1 MNLIRLNFEFD
12 GHQVSVTG
20 YHDRGF
26 PAGHDDPGSPER
38 FGVMTVAI
46 TRQADPAYP
55 VEASSLDHEELED
68 AALHAWHA
76 REEVERGQYFD
87 MIREERRLTAVHA

>member
-1 MNLIRLNFEFD
+1 MNLTRLNFEFD

-20 YHDRGF
+20 YHEHGF
-26 PAGHDDPGSPER
+26 PAGPDDPGSPER
-38 FGVMTVAI
+38 FGVMTAAI

-55 VEASSLDHEELED
+55 VEASELDHGELED
-68 AALHAWHA
+68 AALQACHA

-87 MIREERRLTAVHA
+87 MIREEGRLTVAHA